1 MFKEGLVNMDDVNI
15 LKHPLARKR
24 KWTMIILPILLIVA
38 CIGSLMIGQVSFS
51 VSDVLTSL
59 FVDEDTLG
67 RRIVW
72 EIRLPRILLAI
83 IVGMCLAVSGAILQ
97 AIMQNPL
104 ADPGVI
110 GVTSGAGVMAVLVMI
125 VFPGYMFYL
134 PIAAFLGAFIAAVV
148 VYVLAFKR
156 GGTSPMRIILVGIAV
171 NAIAGAGTNAMMI
184 LYSDRVQAVLPWLSG
199 GLMGVGWAQ
208 FSNVA
213 IYGIVALLL
222 ALYSIKH
229 IRIMRLG
236 DEMAK
241 LLGHNVERSRIF
253 LILISTL
260 LAGIAVSVAGLVGFV
275 GLVVPH
281 ILRLIIGGDYKYLLP
296 ASALGGALLVIVA
309 DSIARSL
316 FNPTEIPVGI
326 LLAFIGGPY
335 FLYLIHRK
343 GNFGASS

>member
-1 MFKEGLVNMDDVNI
+1 
-15 LKHPLARKR
+15 
-24 KWTMIILPILLIVA
+24 
-38 CIGSLMIGQVSFS
+38 
-51 VSDVLTSL
+51 
-59 FVDEDTLG
+59 
-67 RRIVW
+67 
-72 EIRLPRILLAI
+72 
-83 IVGMCLAVSGAILQ
+83 
-97 AIMQNPL
+97 MQNPL

-110 GVTSGAGVMAVLVMI
+110 GVTSGAGVMAILVMI
-125 VFPGYMFYL
+125 VFPGYIFYL
-134 PIAAFLGAFIAAVV
+134 PIASFLGAFIAAMV
-148 VYVLAFKR
+148 VYTLAFKR

-199 GLMGVGWAQ
+199 GLMGVGWTHL
-208 FSNVA
+208 NNIW
-213 IYGIVALLL
+213 IYAVMALLL

-241 LLGHNVERSRIF
+241 LLGHHVERSRF
-253 LILISTL
+253 VLIIISTL

-281 ILRLIIGGDYKYLLP
+281 ILRLIIGGEYKYLLP
-296 ASALGGALLVIVA
+296 ASAVGGALLVVVA
-309 DSIARSL
+309 DSIARSV

-343 GNFGASS
+343 GNFGATS

>member
-1 MFKEGLVNMDDVNI
+1 MTLISTKQLP
-15 LKHPLARKR
+15 HPLLHKR
-24 KWTMIILPILLIVA
+24 KLTLVLLPLLLILTGM
-38 CIGSLMIGQVSFS
+38 GSLMIGQVSFS
-51 VSDVLTSL
+51 AAEVVKSI
-59 FVDEDTLG
+59 FVDDDTLA

-72 EIRLPRILLAI
+72 EIRFPRILLGM
-83 IVGMCLAVSGAILQ
+83 IVGMCLSLAGAILQ

-110 GVTSGAGVMAVLVMI
+110 GVTSGAGVMAILVMV

-134 PIAAFLGAFIAAVV
+134 PIAAFFGAFVAAMV
-148 VYVLAFKR
+148 VYTLSFKR

-184 LYSDRVQAVLPWLSG
+184 LFSDRVQAVLPWLAG

-208 FSNVA
+208 FGNVW
-213 IYGIVALLL
+213 IYALIALLL

-241 LLGHNVERSRIF
+241 LLGHQVERSRLF
-253 LILISTL
+253 LIIISTL

-281 ILRLIIGGDYKYLLP
+281 ILRLAIGGDYKYLIP
-296 ASALGGALLVIVA
+296 ASAVGGSLLVVA
-309 DSIARSL
+309 SDTIARSL

-343 GNFGASS
+343 GNFGAAN

>member
-1 MFKEGLVNMDDVNI
+1 MIADKQ

-24 KWTMIILPILLIVA
+24 KMTIIILPILLMIA
-38 CIGSLMIGQVSFS
+38 SIGSLMIGQVSFS
-51 VSDVLTSL
+51 VGEVLKSIFIDDDSL
-59 FVDEDTLG
+59 A

-72 EIRLPRILLAI
+72 EIRVPRILLGV
-83 IVGMCLAVSGAILQ
+83 IVGMCLAIAGAILQ

-110 GVTSGAGVMAVLVMI
+110 GVTSGAGVMAILVMI
-125 VFPGYMFYL
+125 VFPGYIFYL
-134 PIAAFLGAFIAAVV
+134 PIASFLGAFIAAMV
-148 VYVLAFKR
+148 VYTLAFKR

-199 GLMGVGWAQ
+199 GLMGVGWTHL
-208 FSNVA
+208 NNIW
-213 IYGIVALLL
+213 IYAVMALLL

-241 LLGHNVERSRIF
+241 LLGHHVERSRF
-253 LILISTL
+253 VLIIISTL

-281 ILRLIIGGDYKYLLP
+281 ILRLIIGGEYKYLLP
-296 ASALGGALLVIVA
+296 ASAVGGALLVVVA
-309 DSIARSL
+309 DSIARSV

-343 GNFGASS
+343 GNFGATS

>member
-1 MFKEGLVNMDDVNI
+1 MTLISTKQLP
-15 LKHPLARKR
+15 HPLLHKR
-24 KWTMIILPILLIVA
+24 KLTLVLLPLLLILTGM
-38 CIGSLMIGQVSFS
+38 GSLMIGQVSFS
-51 VSDVLTSL
+51 AAEVVKSI
-59 FVDEDTLG
+59 FVDDDTLA

-72 EIRLPRILLAI
+72 EIRFPRILLGM
-83 IVGMCLAVSGAILQ
+83 IVGMCLSLAGAILQ

-110 GVTSGAGVMAVLVMI
+110 GVTSGAGVMAILVMV

-134 PIAAFLGAFIAAVV
+134 PIAAFFGAFVAAMV
-148 VYVLAFKR
+148 VYTLSFKR

-184 LYSDRVQAVLPWLSG
+184 LFSDRVQAVLPWLAG

-208 FSNVA
+208 FGNVW
-213 IYGIVALLL
+213 IYALIALLL

-241 LLGHNVERSRIF
+241 LLGHQVERSRLF
-253 LILISTL
+253 LIIISTL

-281 ILRLIIGGDYKYLLP
+281 ILRLVIGGDYKYLIP
-296 ASALGGALLVIVA
+296 ASAVGGSLLVVA
-309 DSIARSL
+309 SDTIARSL

-343 GNFGASS
+343 GNFGAAN

>member
-1 MFKEGLVNMDDVNI
+1 MNT
-15 LKHPLARKR
+15 PLAQKR
-24 KWTMIILPILLIVA
+24 KWTIILLPILLVVGS
-38 CIGSLMIGQVSFS
+38 IGSLMIGQVSFT
-51 VSDVLTSL
+51 VSEVLSGI
-59 FVDEDTLG
+59 FVDDDSLA

-72 EIRLPRILLAI
+72 EIRFPRILLAI
-83 IVGMCLAVSGAILQ
+83 VVGMCLAMSGAILQ

-125 VFPGYMFYL
+125 VFPGYMIYL
-134 PIAAFLGAFIAAVV
+134 PIAAFLGAFIAAMI
-148 VYVLAFKR
+148 VYILSMKK

-171 NAIAGAGTNAMMI
+171 NAITGAGTNAMMI

-208 FSNVA
+208 FDTVA
-213 IYGIVALLL
+213 VYALVAFLL
-222 ALYSIKH
+222 ALYCIKH

-241 LLGHNVERSRIF
+241 LLGHNVERSRF
-253 LILISTL
+253 LLIIISTL

-281 ILRLIIGGDYKYLLP
+281 ILRLIIGGEYKYLLP
-296 ASALGGALLVIVA
+296 ASAFGGALLVVVA

-343 GNFGASS
+343 GNFGA

>member
-1 MFKEGLVNMDDVNI
+1 MFNMRTDNQ

-24 KWTMIILPILLIVA
+24 KMTIIILPILLLLA
-38 CIGSLMIGQVSFS
+38 SIGSLMIGQVSFS
-51 VSDVLTSL
+51 VGEVLKSI
-59 FVDEDTLG
+59 FVDDDSLA

-72 EIRLPRILLAI
+72 EIRVPRILLGI
-83 IVGMCLAVSGAILQ
+83 IVGMCLAIAGAILQ

-110 GVTSGAGVMAVLVMI
+110 GVTSGAGVMAILVMI
-125 VFPGYMFYL
+125 VFPGYIFYL
-134 PIAAFLGAFIAAVV
+134 PIAAFLGAFIAAMI
-148 VYVLAFKR
+148 VYTLAFKR

-171 NAIAGAGTNAMMI
+171 NAIAGACTNAMMI

-199 GLMGVGWAQ
+199 GLMGVGWTHL
-208 FSNVA
+208 NNIW
-213 IYGIVALLL
+213 IYAVLALLL
-222 ALYSIKH
+222 ALYSIKY

-241 LLGHNVERSRIF
+241 LLGHNVERSRFI
-253 LILISTL
+253 LIIISTL

-281 ILRLIIGGDYKYLLP
+281 ILRLIIGGEYKYLIP
-296 ASALGGALLVIVA
+296 ASAVGGALLVVVA
-309 DSIARSL
+309 DSIARSV

-343 GNFGASS
+343 GNFGATS